1 MAERRQ
7 FCTFFLDGLRFGV
20 DVQKVQEVVPYQ
32 EMTRVPLAPPTVRGL
47 LNLRGQIVTGIDL
60 RRRLGLTERPSG
72 SLPLNVVLRGE
83 DSPVSFLVDEIGE
96 VIEVDADARERPPET
111 LQGRVRELIQG
122 VYPLQEELLLVLDT
136 ANTLDLNQDISRLGP
151 GPSPLPLSPA
161 GRGEP
166 SVPPLPAGERGR
178 GEGRIS
184 T

>member
-60 RRRLGLTERPSG
+60 RRRLELGERTAEGLPM
-72 SLPLNVVLRGE
+72 NVVLRGE

-96 VIEVDADARERPPET
+96 VIDVAADAKERPPET
-111 LQGRVRELIQG
+111 LTGRGRELIEA
-122 VYPLQEELLLVLDT
+122 VYPLADELLLVLDT
-136 ANTLDLNQDISRLGP
+136 VKTLDLNLETSR
-151 GPSPLPLSPA
+151 
-161 GRGEP
+161 
-166 SVPPLPAGERGR
+166 
-178 GEGRIS
+178 
-184 T
+184 